1 MIKTKQ
7 VFQPKDV
14 SDGTRI
20 LITLGVSDKI
30 KKLPFDE
37 HISVLGPSLDLLGA
51 YKGWKGKPISWDE
64 YEERFI
70 EEMKSPQGKEVI
82 AELAKRS
89 FHGETITLLCYEK
102 EENPH
107 CHRHIVKRLIVEQEN
122 KLKNEEVKNEA
133 ETCY

>member
-7 VFQPKDV
+7 IFQPKDI

-20 LITLGVSDKI
+20 LITYGVSDKL
-30 KKLPFDE
+30 KEFPFDK
-37 HISVLGPSLDLLGA
+37 HIGALAPSLDLLSA

-64 YEERFI
+64 YEKRFV
-70 EEMKSPQGKEVI
+70 EEMESSQSRGAM

-102 EENPH
+102 EQNPH
-107 CHRHIVKRLIVEQEN
+107 CHRHIVKRLILEAEN
-122 KLKNEEVKNEA
+122 ELKNKGVRNEV
-133 ETCY
+133 

>member
-7 VFQPKDV
+7 IFQPKYT

-20 LITLGVSDKI
+20 LITYGVSDKL
-30 KKLPFDE
+30 KEFPFDE
-37 HISVLGPSLDLLGA
+37 HIGALAPSLDLLSA

-64 YEERFI
+64 YEKCFV
-70 EEMKSPQGKEVI
+70 EEMESPQSKEAI

-107 CHRHIVKRLIVEQEN
+107 CHRHIVKRLILEAEN
-122 KLKNEEVKNEA
+122 ELKNKGVRNEV
-133 ETCY
+133 